1 MKVYNINTPYF
12 NRETTCLYPFEPIED
27 EQGTLIYTPPL
38 DASELYCSTKADGKL
53 SFVIFDTRTLADCS
67 FVLLKPSNLNDREKG
82 VEIIAM
88 GYSCKEAFVDLM
100 GQLKFN
106 IFMER
111 NERKEYKYD
120 YLWASD
126 CIFEDDG
133 VKIEKGKYTILN
145 RE

>member
-1 MKVYNINTPYF
+1 MKIYNIDTPFF
-12 NRETTCLYPFEPIED
+12 NRETTCMYTFEPIE
-27 EQGTLIYTPPL
+27 GVKVALIYIPIGAL
-38 DASELYCSTKADGKL
+38 ELYFSVKVDDEL
-53 SFVIFDTRTLADCS
+53 SFVVFDTRTYANCS

-106 IFMER
+106 IFIER

>member
-12 NRETTCLYPFEPIED
+12 NRETTCMYTFEPIE
-27 EQGTLIYTPPL
+27 GVKVALIYIPIGAL
-38 DASELYCSTKADGKL
+38 ELYFSVKVDDEL
-53 SFVIFDTRTLADCS
+53 SFVIFDTRTYANCS
-67 FVLLKPSNLNDREKG
+67 FVFLKPSNLNDREKG

-100 GQLKFN
+100 ELLKFSV
-106 IFMER
+106 FMQK
-111 NERKEYKYD
+111 NERDEYKYD

>member
-12 NRETTCLYPFEPIED
+12 NRETLCMYTFEPIEGD
-27 EQGTLIYTPPL
+27 KVALIYIPL
-38 DASELYCSTKADGKL
+38 DAWELYFSAKVDDEL
-53 SFVIFDTRTLADCS
+53 SFVKFDTRTYANCS
-67 FVLLKPSNLNDREKG
+67 FVFLKPSNLNDRERG
-82 VEIIAM
+82 IEIIAM
-88 GYSCKEAFVDLM
+88 GYSCKEAFVDLV
-100 GQLKFN
+100 GQMKFHVF
-106 IFMER
+106 IKR